1 LRQNSSFF
9 AIFVKRTPM
18 TIQAARSFDGETAQ
32 EKCFAWIAVELDKCW
47 IAKRTPHFVYECLE
61 CLGGGRL
68 CREKR
73 RGTLLPGGTAQRDLG
88 RLRSAA
94 SRIAAPLRIARRWH
108 RPFAIS
114 GSPQAIRSITARALQ
129 NSM

>member
-1 LRQNSSFF
+1 
-9 AIFVKRTPM
+9 M

-32 EKCFAWIAVELDKCW
+32 EKCFARIAVELDKCW

-61 CLGGGRL
+61 CLGGGGYAV
-68 CREKR
+68 KSA
-73 RGTLLPGGTAQRDLG
+73 AQRDPG

-94 SRIAAPLRIARRWH
+94 SRIAAPLRIPARWR

-114 GSPQAIRSITARALQ
+114 ASAQAVQSITARALRK
-129 NSM
+129 SM